1 MANTLQ
7 IISAPQLSYILISW
21 EPHWMN
27 TEPGI
32 PLVLNWCLK
41 WMNILLAA
49 NAMSQAKLQRMS
61 PTQTSIHLTCEDCGL
76 HQKISDAKGNNRHLR
91 VTANE
96 LRTWANSLVLVSSRK
111 HTNLFFCPGSAAGAA
126 ALKFYQ
132 IYFIKIYIWK
142 RGKPKSAKH
151 RRILMPIWFHSLTI
165 LPGSAAG
172 AAALKSGQGP
182 PGRGIAEGVS
192 LLSVGERGR
201 TPCRRPTRSGQ
212 KVPRF
217 TMFCALPMF
226 SNFSG
231 LVV

>member
-1 MANTLQ
+1 MQYNCPWSPFNFDNQCWRSFTLRPGLSRAVFDGLESYIDRFRNVQHDRTLLQNKMTNTLQ

-32 PLVLNWCLK
+32 PRVLNWCLK

-126 ALKFYQ
+126 ALNKNCDL
-132 IYFIKIYIWK
+132 
-142 RGKPKSAKH
+142 GD
-151 RRILMPIWFHSLTI
+151 
-165 LPGSAAG
+165 G
-172 AAALKSGQGP
+172 
-182 PGRGIAEGVS
+182 S
-192 LLSVGERGR
+192 LLFYPHYLDWFAFLEPKTNRITNIFPIDS
-201 TPCRRPTRSGQ
+201 P
-212 KVPRF
+212 
-217 TMFCALPMF
+217 
-226 SNFSG
+226 
-231 LVV
+231 